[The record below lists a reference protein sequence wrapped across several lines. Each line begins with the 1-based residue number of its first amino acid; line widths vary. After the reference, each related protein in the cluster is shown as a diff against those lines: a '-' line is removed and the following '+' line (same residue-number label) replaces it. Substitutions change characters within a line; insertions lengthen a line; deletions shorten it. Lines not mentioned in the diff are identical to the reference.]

1 VSTARPLEIL
11 PVNLIARDPDEA
23 AALRAANGADLDAES
38 STRRALVGFGVVLV
52 ALLASPLLGCSSLAA
67 LGEGARTARDVARGA
82 CALLDA
88 AEGGSPAEV
97 TAALAGAL
105 RTITEQQATAAA
117 AREEHREEVLALVRL
132 ADANLSAAREAAE
145 RIGKLAGG
153 APVACP
159 APTVEA
165 P

>member
-1 VSTARPLEIL
+1 VSTLQIL
-11 PVNLIARDPDEA
+11 PILLVDRDGDHA
-23 AALRAANGADLDAES
+23 DALRSANGADLQGEQ
-38 STRRALVGFGVVLV
+38 STRVIVRVFLAFALLLV
-52 ALLASPLLGCSSLAA
+52 ALFLASCSSLAA

-105 RTITEQQATAAA
+105 RTITEQQATAAEARGDREAVRALLRSAEASMLA
-117 AREEHREEVLALVRL
+117 ARA
-132 ADANLSAAREAAE
+132 AAE
-145 RIGKLAGG
+145 EIAKLAGG

-159 APTVEA
+159 ASSTVA